1 MKKKHPKTA
10 KSKAPILKNL
20 SLAVI
25 EGTDLPKEIMLGLPL
40 LTIIG
45 TREVRIENFKNIIE
59 FSEEK
64 IRINTSSGILKIE
77 GKSLVLSEINS
88 KSISISGSLLKYDFS

>member
-1 MKKKHPKTA
+1 MKKKQKKA
-10 KSKAPILKNL
+10 KSKAHTLKDL
-20 SLAVI
+20 KLAVI
-25 EGTDLPKEIMLGLPL
+25 ESTDLPKEIMLGLPL

-64 IRINTSSGILKIE
+64 IRISTSSGILKIE

-88 KSISISGSLLKYDFS
+88 KSISISGSILKYDFS